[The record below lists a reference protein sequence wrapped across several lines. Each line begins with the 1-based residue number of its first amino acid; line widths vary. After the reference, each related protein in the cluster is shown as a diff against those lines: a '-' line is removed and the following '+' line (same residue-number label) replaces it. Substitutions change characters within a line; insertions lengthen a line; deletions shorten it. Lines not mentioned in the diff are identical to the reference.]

1 MKKKVFIT
9 GSAGFIGFHLS
20 KYLLDKRINVHG
32 YDSMNNYYDVKLKKS
47 RLGLLKKYNNFTF
60 TRNKLENADSLKKSI
75 LKFKPDYII
84 HLAAQAGV
92 RYSIQK
98 PRVYL
103 TSNIEGTYN
112 IIEFAKIAKV
122 KHLIIASSSSVY
134 GANKK
139 IPFKE
144 IDKTDTQLS
153 IYAATKKST
162 ESIAHSYSNIWN
174 VPITMLRFFTVYGPW
189 GRPDMALFKF
199 TKGILNKKRIDIYN
213 KGKMYRDFTYIDDIV
228 KGIYLLIN
236 KPPNHKQKGK
246 FKKDTLSP
254 IAPFRILN
262 IGNTKKVYLLN
273 FIKTL
278 EKELK
283 IKAIRN
289 YMPMQKGDVKQ
300 TLSDTNLLKKIT
312 GYNPKT
318 KYQDGIKKFLDWYL
332 EYYKKLK
339 Q

>member
-228 KGIYLLIN
+228 KGIFLLIN

-278 EKELK
+278 EKELN

-300 TLSDTNLLKKIT
+300 TLSDTNLLKQIT

-318 KYQDGIKKFLDWYL
+318 KYQDGIKKFLNWYL
-332 EYYKKLK
+332 EYYK
-339 Q
+339 

>member
-213 KGKMYRDFTYIDDIV
+213 KGEMYRDFTYIDDIV
-228 KGIYLLIN
+228 KGIFLLIN